1 MVATGSAVI
10 SGQCAA
16 SLPAASPLG
25 DKACDWAGLA
35 LCARGDVGEAPTD
48 RAALCALPVS
58 QVKALGP
65 YGDRS
70 TGAATLSLG
79 RPQGRALAVC
89 PGLGAELGGV
99 WGGRGRMGRPM
110 GSRPATCS
118 AEHGLPGA
126 SPGQSCPALPLGQTL
141 VRLPRVLAGLPLCV
155 RIQPQ
160 VLLGFQEHD
169 SFYFGI

>member
-1 MVATGSAVI
+1 MAATGSSVI
-10 SGQCAA
+10 SSQCAA

-35 LCARGDVGEAPTD
+35 LCAHGDVGEAPTG
-48 RAALCALPVS
+48 RAALRTLHVS
-58 QVKALGP
+58 QMKALGP

-79 RPQGRALAVC
+79 QPQGRALAVW
-89 PGLGAELGGV
+89 PGPGAELGGV
-99 WGGRGRMGRPM
+99 WGGRGWTGRPM
-110 GSRPATCS
+110 GSCPAVCS
-118 AEHGLPGA
+118 AEHCFPGVG
-126 SPGQSCPALPLGQTL
+126 PGRSCLSLPLGQTL
-141 VRLPRVLAGLPLCV
+141 VRLPRVLAGLPLCI